1 MPNRNVRLDA
11 TLTSDTTPLAGKTI
25 EFYYRVSGT
34 TTWTSAGTA
43 QTGSDGKA
51 SVTVSLSAPQTYDF
65 RAYFAGD
72 DEYESSEAIVSNFKV
87 KAATSIT
94 LTVTPL

>member
-1 MPNRNVRLDA
+1 MPNRNVRLEA

-25 EFYYRVSGT
+25 AFFYRTSGSA
-34 TTWTSAGTA
+34 TWTSAGTA

-51 SVTVSLSAPQTYDF
+51 TVTVSLTAPQTYDF

-72 DEYESSEAIVSNFKV
+72 DDYEASEAIVSNFKV